1 MKIAI
6 DITPLKEERVLWH
19 RVRGTGFYIE
29 NLKKSLETYF
39 PQNQYL
45 FFTRK
50 EKLPQDVDLIHYP
63 YFEPFF
69 LSLPIFKGKKT
80 VVTVHD
86 LTPLVFPQ
94 YFPSGI
100 RGRLKWGVQ
109 KCLLKK
115 AEAIITDSENSKQ
128 DIVRLTGFP
137 KEKVHVVYLAPA
149 AEFRQIKDTLLLDR
163 IREKYK
169 LPKEFVLY
177 VGDVTWNKN
186 LPRLLEAVKTLD
198 FPLVLVGKAL
208 TADNYDKDNVWN
220 QDLVKVQTLA
230 KNNTR
235 ILRLGFVPTED
246 LVVLYNLATVF
257 VMPSIYEGFG
267 LPVLE
272 AMACGTPVVAS
283 KTSSLPEICGEAAIL
298 VDPYDRENLA
308 KAIEKVV
315 KDTKERNLLV
325 EKGLIQASKFSWE
338 KTTKETMRIYKKI
351 YEKI

>member
-6 DITPLKEERVLWH
+6 DITPLKKERVLWH

-45 FFTRK
+45 LFSRG
-50 EKLPQDVDLIHYP
+50 EKLPNDVDLVHFP

-69 LSLPIFKGKKT
+69 LSLPVFKRKKT

-86 LTPLVFPQ
+86 LTPLVFPK

-100 RGRLKWGVQ
+100 RGRLKWRVQ
-109 KCLLKK
+109 RCLLKK
-115 AEAIITDSENSKQ
+115 TDEIITDSENSKQ
-128 DIVRLTGFP
+128 DIVRLTGLP
-137 KEKVHVVYLAPA
+137 EKRVHVVYLAQA
-149 AEFRQIKDTLLLDR
+149 GEFRQIKETLLLGSVK
-163 IREKYK
+163 EKYK
-169 LPKEFVLY
+169 LPNEFVLY

-198 FPLVLVGKAL
+198 ISLVLVGKAL
-208 TADNYDKDNVWN
+208 MGNDYDKNNAWN
-220 QDLVKVQTLA
+220 QDLIKVQALA
-230 KNNTR
+230 KNNTK
-235 ILRLGFVPTED
+235 ILRLGFVPTQD

-283 KTSSLPEICGEAAIL
+283 KTSSLPEICDEAAIL
-298 VDPYDRENLA
+298 IDPYDRENLA

-315 KDTKERNLLV
+315 KDNKERNSLV
-325 EKGLIQASKFSWE
+325 AKGLIQAAKFSWE
-338 KTTKETMRIYKKI
+338 KTAKETMQIYKKI
-351 YEKI
+351 YEQT